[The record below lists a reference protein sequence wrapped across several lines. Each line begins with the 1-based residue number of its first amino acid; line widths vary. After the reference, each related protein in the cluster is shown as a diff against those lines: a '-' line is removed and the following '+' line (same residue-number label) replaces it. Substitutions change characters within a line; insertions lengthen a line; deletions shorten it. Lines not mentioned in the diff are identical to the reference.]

1 MCLVQGHNTLIRV
14 NKALLPP
21 NPCLKLSTLLNYNL
35 VSVLWSMYLVSVFA
49 LDTRTFIIGALF
61 DLLSI
66 PVLVESVVPLVTLSK
81 SLLLYG
87 ATWLWIGVEL
97 IFAADRGGS
106 TSILILICHHFDFEC
121 LVCKMN
127 KNMLQVHR
135 LECKSS
141 THFCGSEHVPA
152 YIQHR

>member
-1 MCLVQGHNTLIRV
+1 
-14 NKALLPP
+14 
-21 NPCLKLSTLLNYNL
+21 
-35 VSVLWSMYLVSVFA
+35 MYLVSVFA

-106 TSILILICHHFDFEC
+106 TSILILICHHFDFE
-121 LVCKMN
+121 
-127 KNMLQVHR
+127 
-135 LECKSS
+135 
-141 THFCGSEHVPA
+141 
-152 YIQHR
+152 